1 MNFVKYTSITLLAI
15 ISLMIFA
22 VISKGCNWL
31 GKAANVAEQQVDP
44 ARLLKT
50 YEWFK
55 DVSAQADKKL
65 ADIKVYENRIASMN
79 KSYENTSRKDW
90 DRTDK
95 EQFNQWQNEIAG
107 VIASYNQLAAEYNSA
122 MSKINYKF
130 TNVGDLPKG
139 ATEPL
144 SREIREYKTD
154 F

>member
-15 ISLMIFA
+15 ISLMILA
-22 VISKGCNWL
+22 VFSKGCSWL

-55 DVSAQADKKL
+55 DISSQADKKL
-65 ADIKVYENRIASMN
+65 ADIKVYESRLASMT
-79 KSYENTSRKDW
+79 KSYEGIARKDW

-95 EQFNQWQNEIAG
+95 EQFNQWENEIAG

-122 MSKINYKF
+122 MSKINYRF
-130 TNVGDLPKG
+130 TNIGDLPKG

>member
-1 MNFVKYTSITLLAI
+1 MKFVKYTSITLLAI
-15 ISLMIFA
+15 VFLMIFA
-22 VISKGCNWL
+22 VVSKGCSWL
-31 GKAANVAEQQVDP
+31 GKAADVAEQQVDP

-55 DVSAQADKKL
+55 DASAQADKKL
-65 ADIKVYENRIASMN
+65 ADIKVYENRLSSMN
-79 KSYENTSRKDW
+79 KSYEGTSRRDW

-95 EQFNQWQNEIAG
+95 EQFNQWESEISG
-107 VIASYNQLAAEYNSA
+107 VIASYNQIAAEYNAA
-122 MSKINYKF
+122 MSKINYRF